1 MIVKVTSR
9 EKLFIIIGIAAMGA
23 VAIFYAASTLMPDG
37 EDLSQKVDLKKRM
50 LRSQRETLSREDT
63 YKTLVEQYKKQL
75 EQDMTRL
82 LPGDNASLAAAEL
95 QKIIRD
101 FADQSGVE
109 ITQRNVL
116 PEKKVQDILTRVSIR
131 VDTNCNPEQL
141 VNFLASIENHEK
153 LLKVDE
159 MNISS
164 IRIARRFEIRPSL
177 TISGYITAKEEKPA
191 EKPATRP
198 AAKV

>member
-1 MIVKVTSR
+1 MKVTSR

-63 YKTLVEQYKKQL
+63 YKTRVEQYKKQL

-177 TISGYITAKEEKPA
+177 TISGYIPAKEEKPT

>member
-63 YKTLVEQYKKQL
+63 YKTRVEQYKKQL

>member
-1 MIVKVTSR
+1 VKVTSR

-63 YKTLVEQYKKQL
+63 YKTRVEQYKKQL

>member
-1 MIVKVTSR
+1 MKVTSR

-63 YKTLVEQYKKQL
+63 YKTRVEQYKKQL